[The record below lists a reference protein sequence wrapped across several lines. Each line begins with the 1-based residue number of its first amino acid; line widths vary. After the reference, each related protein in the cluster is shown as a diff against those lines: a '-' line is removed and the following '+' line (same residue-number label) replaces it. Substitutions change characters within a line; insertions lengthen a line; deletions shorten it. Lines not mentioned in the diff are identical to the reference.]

1 MGLQNGQATESK
13 LPLLE
18 IEDSM
23 SKSDQIDKNLKC
35 SEEDRQELKKEFRQ
49 NKNENL
55 DNYFNIARAT
65 GEKLQ
70 QMSDKAETTDKERE
84 KTLWKIWRK

>member
-1 MGLQNGQATESK
+1 MGLQNGQAAESK

-18 IEDSM
+18 IEESM
-23 SKSDQIDKNLKC
+23 SKLDQIDKNLKC
-35 SEEDRQELKKEFRQ
+35 SKEDRQELKKEFRH

-65 GEKLQ
+65 EEKLQ
-70 QMSDKAETTDKERE
+70 QMSDKTETTDKERE
-84 KTLWKIWRK
+84 KTSRKIWRK